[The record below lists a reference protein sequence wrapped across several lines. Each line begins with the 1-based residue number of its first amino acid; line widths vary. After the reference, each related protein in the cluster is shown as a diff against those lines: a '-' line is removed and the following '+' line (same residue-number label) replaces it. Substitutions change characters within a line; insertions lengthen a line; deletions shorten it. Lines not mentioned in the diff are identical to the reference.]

1 MLSSLN
7 LRINLIQVPELTQQM
22 FDAKNTMCAA
32 DPCHGRYLNATALVR
47 GRMSIKEVDD

>member
-1 MLSSLN
+1 MLS
-7 LRINLIQVPELTQQM
+7 IQYKNSSYIGIQQM